1 MTLSPDDFT
10 EFFAAVHGGHEPFR
24 WQERLLDQVLT
35 GRWPD
40 RIDAPTGA
48 GKTAVIDVHVF
59 AIALMAAETTTV
71 RVPRRLALVVDR
83 RTLVDDQ
90 HEHAR
95 ALADLLASATG
106 DGVVAR
112 VAQALRGLR
121 VGAGRDGREQELDPL
136 VVGSLRGGLPASRAW
151 RDDPVACA
159 VINATPDMW
168 GSRLLLRGY
177 GASRY
182 ARPREAGLLARDSV
196 VVVDE
201 AHLVRQLLGTARRVI
216 ELQGCAEEELAVPA
230 LQVVETTAT
239 PSTAGGITVGVEE
252 ADFAGDTELA
262 RRLCTAKPVRTLPL
276 PTWPLPDKG
285 PARRAGVRELAGAAQ
300 RLRAE
305 YGATVGCLVNTV
317 GVAVEITKELQ
328 DAGLTVEL
336 LCGRLRPHDIEVFR
350 HDPHRQGL
358 LTLSGN
364 PAVDV
369 LVGTQTLEVGVDI
382 DLHAMVTELA
392 PGTALAQRAGRVNRL
407 GLRSTAVE
415 VIVPVDPGTLTGGKL
430 GPYDTDDLQEA
441 FAWLD
446 ERANDEL
453 GLAPWALRDAAPPP
467 PSVHRVPGAR
477 VSAADTWQFLRLELW
492 DTWQLART
500 SDELAAEPDLELWLS
515 DDLEPDRDVGLLVR
529 AGLDIEATAA
539 VRMLSM
545 LPPQRHEVFPT
556 PIAVARRVLK
566 ERIQTS
572 DVTRVVLRVRA
583 REVDVLE
590 DPDDLRPGDQIVV
603 DCTCRVFRAGVV
615 DETGTEEASDV
626 LERVV
631 NPREGDWALVLDGV
645 RKDADG
651 AAAVAA
657 TAALN
662 EPTPRTR
669 RDGLAAVVEELAQ
682 GAVGRRQEWL
692 QKVTEL
698 LRGRIA
704 NADVV
709 LQESIGPDGEHR
721 VLVADQR
728 RARRDDEV
736 RQTWTPAAHPVTL
749 DQHQGAV
756 AERAAVVGDRLHLG
770 AELVE
775 VLRLAGLHHD
785 DGKEDRRFQA
795 SLKADLDTAVLAKS
809 WGLSPAQC
817 RVERARSGLPSGW
830 RHEQLSAA
838 LCWAALDAE
847 AERDLVTRLVGTSHG
862 RGRAGYPHTGTELR
876 AGSGAAAELF
886 NEGLWDEIVELT
898 DRRFGVWGTAYLE
911 ALLRAAD
918 GQISGEGS

>member
-10 EFFAAVHGGHEPFR
+10 EFFAAVHKGDGPFQ
-24 WQERLLDQVLT
+24 WQERLLGQVLT

-59 AIALMAAETTTV
+59 AVALMATETTTV

-83 RTLVDDQ
+83 RALVDDQ

-95 ALADLLASATG
+95 ALADLLATATG

-112 VAQALRGLR
+112 VAHALRGLR
-121 VGAGRDGREQELDPL
+121 AGAGRDWKEKELDPL

-168 GSRLLLRGY
+168 GSRVLLRGY
-177 GASRY
+177 GATRH

-201 AHLVRQLLGTARRVI
+201 AHLARQLLRTARRVT
-216 ELQGCAEEELAVPA
+216 ELQGCAEEKLTVPA

-252 ADFAGDTELA
+252 ADFAVDTELA

-276 PTWPLPDKG
+276 PAWPLPDKG
-285 PARRAGVRELAGAAQ
+285 PAHKAGLRELVDATK
-300 RLRAE
+300 RLHAE
-305 YGATVGCLVNTV
+305 FGATVGCLVNTV
-317 GVAVEITKELQ
+317 GVAVEVAKELK
-328 DAGLTVEL
+328 DAGLEVEL
-336 LCGRLRPHDIEVFR
+336 LCGRLRPHDIAELR
-350 HDPHRQGL
+350 HRRGGL
-358 LTLSGN
+358 LTLKGN

-369 LVGTQTLEVGVDI
+369 LVATQTLEVGVDL

-407 GLRSTAVE
+407 GLRPTAVE
-415 VIVPVDPGTLTGGKL
+415 VIVPADPGTLTGVKT
-430 GPYDTDDLQEA
+430 GPYEADDLQEA
-441 FAWLD
+441 FSWLG
-446 ERANDEL
+446 ERANDGL
-453 GLAPWALRDAAPPP
+453 GLAPWAFRDAAPLP
-467 PSVHRVPGAR
+467 PSVRRVPGAR
-477 VSAADTWQFLRLELW
+477 VHAADTWPFLRLELW

-515 DDLEPDRDVGLLVR
+515 DDLEPDRDIGLLVR
-529 AGLDIEATAA
+529 AGLDTDVTAA
-539 VRMLSM
+539 VEMLRI
-545 LPPQRHEVFPT
+545 LPPRRHEVFPT
-556 PIAVARRVLK
+556 PLALARRVLK

-572 DVTRVVLRVRA
+572 DVPRVMLRVRA

-615 DETGTEEASDV
+615 DELGTDQATDV
-626 LERVV
+626 LESGD
-631 NPREGDWALVLDGV
+631 PRKGDLALVLDWV
-645 RKDADG
+645 RDVEG
-651 AAAVAA
+651 AAAASFD
-657 TAALN
+657 
-662 EPTPRTR
+662 EPTDRTKR
-669 RDGLAAVVEELAQ
+669 AGLAAVVQGLAQ
-682 GAVGRRQEWL
+682 GAVERRQKWL
-692 QKVTEL
+692 LDVATL

-704 NADVV
+704 DVDVV
-709 LQESIGPDGEHR
+709 LQESLGPEGQPR
-721 VLVADQR
+721 VLIADQR
-728 RARRDDEV
+728 RARRDDEA
-736 RQTWTPAAHPVTL
+736 RQTWTPAEDAVTL
-749 DQHQGAV
+749 DQHQDAV
-756 AERAAVVGDRLHLG
+756 AKRAEVIGSRLGLG
-770 AELVE
+770 VELVE
-775 VLRLAGLHHD
+775 MLRLAGLHHD

-795 SLKADLDTAVLAKS
+795 TLKVAPDDAVLAKS
-809 WGLSPAQC
+809 RGLSPSQW
-817 RVERARSGLPSGW
+817 RAAYSESGLPSGW

-838 LCWAALDAE
+838 LCWDRLDGE

-862 RGRAGYPHTGTELR
+862 RGRAGYPHTGTELC
-876 AGSGAAAELF
+876 AEPDAAVELF
-886 NEGLWDEIVELT
+886 DDGLWDEIVERT
-898 DRRFGVWGTAYLE
+898 DRRFGVWGTTYLE

-918 GQISGEGS
+918 GQVSGEGS

>member
-1 MTLSPDDFT
+1 MTLRLEDFPA
-10 EFFAAVHGGHEPFR
+10 FFAEMHEGHGPFR
-24 WQERLLDQVLT
+24 WQRRLLTQVLT

-59 AIALMAAETTTV
+59 AVALMAAGVTTV

-90 HEHAR
+90 YEHAR
-95 ALADLLASATG
+95 CLGHRLKSAEG
-106 DGVVAR
+106 DGALAR
-112 VAQALRGLR
+112 VARALRRLYL
-121 VGAGRDGREQELDPL
+121 GRPKSDREIDPL
-136 VVGSLRGGLPASRAW
+136 VTGSLRGGLPASRAW

-168 GSRLLLRGY
+168 GSRVLLRGY
-177 GASRY
+177 GATRH

-201 AHLVRQLLGTARRVI
+201 AHLARQLLRTARRVT
-216 ELQGCAEEELAVPA
+216 ELQGCAEEKLAVPA

-252 ADFAGDTELA
+252 ADFAVDTELA

-276 PTWPLPDKG
+276 PAWPLPDKG
-285 PARRAGVRELAGAAQ
+285 PAHKAGLRELVDATK
-300 RLRAE
+300 RLHAE
-305 YGATVGCLVNTV
+305 FGATVGCLVNTV
-317 GVAVEITKELQ
+317 GVAVEVAKELK
-328 DAGLTVEL
+328 DAGLEVEL
-336 LCGRLRPHDIEVFR
+336 LCGRLRPHDIAELR
-350 HDPHRQGL
+350 HRRGGL
-358 LTLSGN
+358 LTLKGN

-369 LVGTQTLEVGVDI
+369 LVATQTLEVGVDL

-407 GLRSTAVE
+407 GLRPTAVE
-415 VIVPVDPGTLTGGKL
+415 VIVPADPGTLTGVKT
-430 GPYDTDDLQEA
+430 GPYDADDLQEA
-441 FAWLD
+441 FSWLG
-446 ERANDEL
+446 ERANDGL
-453 GLAPWALRDAAPPP
+453 GLAPWAFRDAAPLP
-467 PSVHRVPGAR
+467 PSVRRVPGAR
-477 VSAADTWQFLRLELW
+477 VHAADTWPFLRLELW

-515 DDLEPDRDVGLLVR
+515 DDLEPDRDIGLLVR
-529 AGLDIEATAA
+529 AGLDTDVTAA
-539 VRMLSM
+539 VEMLRI
-545 LPPQRHEVFPT
+545 LPPRRHEVFPT
-556 PIAVARRVLK
+556 PLALARRVLK

-572 DVTRVVLRVRA
+572 DVPRVMLRVRA

-692 QKVTEL
+692 QKVAEL

-704 NADVV
+704 DADVV

>member
-10 EFFAAVHGGHEPFR
+10 EFFAAVHKGDGPFQ
-24 WQERLLDQVLT
+24 WQERLLGQVLT

-59 AIALMAAETTTV
+59 AVALMATETTTV

-83 RTLVDDQ
+83 RALVDDQ

-95 ALADLLASATG
+95 ALADLLATATG

-112 VAQALRGLR
+112 VAHALRGLR
-121 VGAGRDGREQELDPL
+121 AGAGRDWKEKELDPL

-168 GSRLLLRGY
+168 GSRVLLRGY
-177 GASRY
+177 GATRH

-201 AHLVRQLLGTARRVI
+201 AHLARQLLRTARRVT
-216 ELQGCAEEELAVPA
+216 ELQGCAEEKLTVPA

-252 ADFAGDTELA
+252 ADFAVDTELA

-276 PTWPLPDKG
+276 PAWPLPDKG
-285 PARRAGVRELAGAAQ
+285 PAHKAGLRELVDATK
-300 RLRAE
+300 RLHAE
-305 YGATVGCLVNTV
+305 FGATVGCLVNTV
-317 GVAVEITKELQ
+317 GVAVEVAKELK
-328 DAGLTVEL
+328 DAGLEVEL
-336 LCGRLRPHDIEVFR
+336 LCGRLRPHDIAELR
-350 HDPHRQGL
+350 HRRGGL
-358 LTLSGN
+358 LTLKGN

-369 LVGTQTLEVGVDI
+369 LVATQTLEVGVDL

-407 GLRSTAVE
+407 GLRPTAVE
-415 VIVPVDPGTLTGGKL
+415 VIVPADPGTLTGVKT
-430 GPYDTDDLQEA
+430 GPYDADDLQEA
-441 FAWLD
+441 FSWLG
-446 ERANDEL
+446 ERANDGL
-453 GLAPWALRDAAPPP
+453 GLAPWAFRDAAPLP
-467 PSVHRVPGAR
+467 PSVRRVPGAR
-477 VSAADTWQFLRLELW
+477 VHAADTWPFLRLELW

-515 DDLEPDRDVGLLVR
+515 DDLEPDRDIGLLVR
-529 AGLDIEATAA
+529 AGLDTDVTAA
-539 VRMLSM
+539 VEMLRI
-545 LPPQRHEVFPT
+545 LPPRRHEVFPT
-556 PIAVARRVLK
+556 PLALARRVLK

-572 DVTRVVLRVRA
+572 DVPRVMLRVRA

-615 DETGTEEASDV
+615 DELGTDQATDV
-626 LERVV
+626 LESGD
-631 NPREGDWALVLDGV
+631 PRKGDLALVLDWV
-645 RKDADG
+645 RDVEG
-651 AAAVAA
+651 AAAASFD
-657 TAALN
+657 
-662 EPTPRTR
+662 EPTDRTKR
-669 RDGLAAVVEELAQ
+669 AGLAAVVQGLAQ
-682 GAVGRRQEWL
+682 GAVERRQKWL
-692 QKVTEL
+692 LDVATL

-704 NADVV
+704 DVDVV
-709 LQESIGPDGEHR
+709 LQESLGPEGQPR
-721 VLVADQR
+721 VLIADQR
-728 RARRDDEV
+728 RARRDDEA
-736 RQTWTPAAHPVTL
+736 RQTWTPAEDAVTL
-749 DQHQGAV
+749 DQHQDAV
-756 AERAAVVGDRLHLG
+756 AKRAEVIGSRLGLG
-770 AELVE
+770 VELVE
-775 VLRLAGLHHD
+775 MLRLAGLHHD

-795 SLKADLDTAVLAKS
+795 TLKVAPDDAVLAKS
-809 WGLSPAQC
+809 RGLSPSQW
-817 RVERARSGLPSGW
+817 RAAYSESGLPSGW

-838 LCWAALDAE
+838 LCWDRLDGE

-862 RGRAGYPHTGTELR
+862 RGRAGYPHTGTELC
-876 AGSGAAAELF
+876 AEPDAAVELF
-886 NEGLWDEIVELT
+886 DDGLWDEIVERT
-898 DRRFGVWGTAYLE
+898 DRRFGVWGTTYLE

-918 GQISGEGS
+918 GQVSGEGS

>member
-10 EFFAAVHGGHEPFR
+10 EFFAAVHKGDGPFQ
-24 WQERLLDQVLT
+24 WQERLLGQVLT

-59 AIALMAAETTTV
+59 AVALMATETTTV

-83 RTLVDDQ
+83 RALVDDQ

-95 ALADLLASATG
+95 ALADLLATATG

-112 VAQALRGLR
+112 VAHALRGLR
-121 VGAGRDGREQELDPL
+121 AGAGRDWKEKELDPL

-168 GSRLLLRGY
+168 GSRVLLRGY
-177 GASRY
+177 GATRH

-201 AHLVRQLLGTARRVI
+201 AHLARQLLRTARRVT
-216 ELQGCAEEELAVPA
+216 ELQGCAEEKLAVPA

-252 ADFAGDTELA
+252 ADFAVDTELA

-276 PTWPLPDKG
+276 PAWPLPDKG
-285 PARRAGVRELAGAAQ
+285 PAHKAGLRELVDATK
-300 RLRAE
+300 RLHAE
-305 YGATVGCLVNTV
+305 FGATVGCLVNTV
-317 GVAVEITKELQ
+317 GVAVEVAKELK
-328 DAGLTVEL
+328 DAGLEVEL
-336 LCGRLRPHDIEVFR
+336 LCGRLRPHDIAELR
-350 HDPHRQGL
+350 HRRGGL
-358 LTLSGN
+358 LTLKGN

-369 LVGTQTLEVGVDI
+369 LVATQTLEVGVDL

-407 GLRSTAVE
+407 GLRPTAVE
-415 VIVPVDPGTLTGGKL
+415 VIVPADPGTLTGVKT
-430 GPYDTDDLQEA
+430 GPYDADDLQEA
-441 FAWLD
+441 FSWLG
-446 ERANDEL
+446 ERANDGL
-453 GLAPWALRDAAPPP
+453 GLAPWAFRDAAPLP
-467 PSVHRVPGAR
+467 PSVRRVPGAR
-477 VSAADTWQFLRLELW
+477 VHAADTWPFLRLELW

-515 DDLEPDRDVGLLVR
+515 DDLEPDRDIGLLVR
-529 AGLDIEATAA
+529 AGLDTDVTAA
-539 VRMLSM
+539 VEMLRI
-545 LPPQRHEVFPT
+545 LPPRRHEVFPT
-556 PIAVARRVLK
+556 PLALARRVLK

-572 DVTRVVLRVRA
+572 DVPRVMLRVRA

-615 DETGTEEASDV
+615 DELGTDQATDV
-626 LERVV
+626 LESGD
-631 NPREGDWALVLDGV
+631 PRKGDLALVLDWV
-645 RKDADG
+645 RDVEG
-651 AAAVAA
+651 AAAASFD
-657 TAALN
+657 
-662 EPTPRTR
+662 EPTDRTKR
-669 RDGLAAVVEELAQ
+669 AGLAAVVQGLAQ
-682 GAVGRRQEWL
+682 GAVERRQKWL
-692 QKVTEL
+692 LDVATL

-704 NADVV
+704 DVDVV
-709 LQESIGPDGEHR
+709 LQESLGPEGQPR
-721 VLVADQR
+721 VLIADQR
-728 RARRDDEV
+728 RARRDDEA
-736 RQTWTPAAHPVTL
+736 RQTWTPAEDAVTL
-749 DQHQGAV
+749 DQHQDAV
-756 AERAAVVGDRLHLG
+756 AKRAEVIGSRLGLG
-770 AELVE
+770 VELVE
-775 VLRLAGLHHD
+775 MLRLAGLHHD

-795 SLKADLDTAVLAKS
+795 TLKVAPDDAVLAKS
-809 WGLSPAQC
+809 RGLSPSQW
-817 RVERARSGLPSGW
+817 RAAYSESGLPSGW

-838 LCWAALDAE
+838 LCWDRLDGE

-862 RGRAGYPHTGTELR
+862 RGRAGYPHTGTELC
-876 AGSGAAAELF
+876 AEPDAAVELF
-886 NEGLWDEIVELT
+886 DDGLWDEIVERT

>member
-10 EFFAAVHGGHEPFR
+10 EFFAAVHKGDGPFQ
-24 WQERLLDQVLT
+24 WQERLLGQVLT

-59 AIALMAAETTTV
+59 AVALMATETTTV

-83 RTLVDDQ
+83 RALVDDQ

-95 ALADLLASATG
+95 ALADLLATATG

-112 VAQALRGLR
+112 VAHALRGLR
-121 VGAGRDGREQELDPL
+121 AGAGRDWKEKELDPL

-168 GSRLLLRGY
+168 GSRVLLRGY
-177 GASRY
+177 GATRH

-201 AHLVRQLLGTARRVI
+201 AHLARQLLRTARRVT
-216 ELQGCAEEELAVPA
+216 ELQGCAEEKLAVPA

-252 ADFAGDTELA
+252 ADFAVDTELA

-276 PTWPLPDKG
+276 PAWPLPDKG
-285 PARRAGVRELAGAAQ
+285 PAHKAGLRELVDATK
-300 RLRAE
+300 RLHAE
-305 YGATVGCLVNTV
+305 FGATVGCLVNTV
-317 GVAVEITKELQ
+317 GVAVEVAKELK
-328 DAGLTVEL
+328 DAGLEVEL
-336 LCGRLRPHDIEVFR
+336 LCGRLRPHDIAELR
-350 HDPHRQGL
+350 HRRGGL
-358 LTLSGN
+358 LTLKGN

-369 LVGTQTLEVGVDI
+369 LVATQTLEVGVDL

-407 GLRSTAVE
+407 GLRPTAVE
-415 VIVPVDPGTLTGGKL
+415 VIVPADPGTLTGVKT
-430 GPYDTDDLQEA
+430 GPYDADDLQEA
-441 FAWLD
+441 FSWLG
-446 ERANDEL
+446 ERANDGL
-453 GLAPWALRDAAPPP
+453 GLAPWAFRDAAPLP
-467 PSVHRVPGAR
+467 PSVRRVPGAR
-477 VSAADTWQFLRLELW
+477 VHAADTWPFLRLELW

-515 DDLEPDRDVGLLVR
+515 DDLEPDRDIGLLVR
-529 AGLDIEATAA
+529 AGLDTDVTAA
-539 VRMLSM
+539 VEMLRI
-545 LPPQRHEVFPT
+545 LPPRRHEVFPT
-556 PIAVARRVLK
+556 PLALARRVLK

-572 DVTRVVLRVRA
+572 DVPRVMLRVRA

-692 QKVTEL
+692 QKVAEL

-704 NADVV
+704 DADVV

>member
-10 EFFAAVHGGHEPFR
+10 EFFAAVHKGDGPFQ
-24 WQERLLDQVLT
+24 WQERLLGQVLT

-59 AIALMAAETTTV
+59 AVALMATETTTV

-83 RTLVDDQ
+83 RALVDDQ

-95 ALADLLASATG
+95 ALADLLATATG

-112 VAQALRGLR
+112 VAHALRGLR
-121 VGAGRDGREQELDPL
+121 AGAGRDWKEKELDPL

-168 GSRLLLRGY
+168 GSRVLLRGY
-177 GASRY
+177 GATRH

-201 AHLVRQLLGTARRVI
+201 AHLARQLLRTARRVT
-216 ELQGCAEEELAVPA
+216 ELQGCAEEKLAVPA

-252 ADFAGDTELA
+252 ADFAVDTELA

-276 PTWPLPDKG
+276 PAWPLPDKG
-285 PARRAGVRELAGAAQ
+285 PAHKAGLRELVDATK
-300 RLRAE
+300 RLHAE
-305 YGATVGCLVNTV
+305 FGATVGCLVNTV
-317 GVAVEITKELQ
+317 GVAVEVAKELK
-328 DAGLTVEL
+328 DAGLEVEL
-336 LCGRLRPHDIEVFR
+336 LCGRLRPHDIAELR
-350 HDPHRQGL
+350 HRRGGL
-358 LTLSGN
+358 LTLKGN

-369 LVGTQTLEVGVDI
+369 LVATQTLEVGVDL

-407 GLRSTAVE
+407 GLRPTAVE
-415 VIVPVDPGTLTGGKL
+415 VIVPADPGTLTGVKT
-430 GPYDTDDLQEA
+430 GPYDADDLQEA
-441 FAWLD
+441 FSWLG
-446 ERANDEL
+446 ERANDGL
-453 GLAPWALRDAAPPP
+453 GLAPWAFRDAAPLP
-467 PSVHRVPGAR
+467 PSVRRVPGAR
-477 VSAADTWQFLRLELW
+477 VHAADTWPFLRLELW

-515 DDLEPDRDVGLLVR
+515 DDLEPDRDIGLLVR
-529 AGLDIEATAA
+529 AGLDTDVTAA
-539 VRMLSM
+539 VEMLRI
-545 LPPQRHEVFPT
+545 LPPRRHEVFPT
-556 PIAVARRVLK
+556 PLALARRVLK

-572 DVTRVVLRVRA
+572 DVPRVMLRVRA

-615 DETGTEEASDV
+615 DELGTDQATDV
-626 LERVV
+626 LESGD
-631 NPREGDWALVLDGV
+631 PRKGDLALVLDWV
-645 RKDADG
+645 RDVEG
-651 AAAVAA
+651 AAAASFD
-657 TAALN
+657 
-662 EPTPRTR
+662 EPTDRTKR
-669 RDGLAAVVEELAQ
+669 AGLAAVVQGLAQ
-682 GAVGRRQEWL
+682 GAVERRQKWL
-692 QKVTEL
+692 LDVATL

-704 NADVV
+704 DVDVV
-709 LQESIGPDGEHR
+709 LQESLGPEGQPR
-721 VLVADQR
+721 VLIADQR
-728 RARRDDEV
+728 RARRDDEA
-736 RQTWTPAAHPVTL
+736 RQTWTPAEDAVTL
-749 DQHQGAV
+749 DQHQDAV
-756 AERAAVVGDRLHLG
+756 AKRAEVIGSRLGLG
-770 AELVE
+770 VELVE
-775 VLRLAGLHHD
+775 MLRLAGLHHD

-795 SLKADLDTAVLAKS
+795 TLKVAPDDAVLAKS
-809 WGLSPAQC
+809 RGLSPSQW
-817 RVERARSGLPSGW
+817 RAAYSESGLPSGW

-838 LCWAALDAE
+838 LCWDRLDGE

-862 RGRAGYPHTGTELR
+862 RGRAGYPHTGTELC
-876 AGSGAAAELF
+876 AEPDAAVELF
-886 NEGLWDEIVELT
+886 DDGLWDEIVERT
-898 DRRFGVWGTAYLE
+898 DRRFGVWGTTYLE

>member
-1 MTLSPDDFT
+1 VTLSPDDFT
-10 EFFAAVHGGHEPFR
+10 EFFAAVHKGDGPFQ
-24 WQERLLDQVLT
+24 WQERLLGQVLT

-59 AIALMAAETTTV
+59 AVALMATETTTV

-83 RTLVDDQ
+83 RALVDDQ

-95 ALADLLASATG
+95 ALADLLATATG

-112 VAQALRGLR
+112 VAHALRGLR
-121 VGAGRDGREQELDPL
+121 AGAGRDWKEKELDPL

-151 RDDPVACA
+151 RDDPVACV
-159 VINATPDMW
+159 VINTTPDMW

-177 GASRY
+177 GATRH

-201 AHLVRQLLGTARRVI
+201 AHLARQLLRTARRVT
-216 ELQGCAEEELAVPA
+216 ELQGCAEEKLAVPA

-252 ADFAGDTELA
+252 ADFAVDTELA

-276 PTWPLPDKG
+276 PAWPLPDKG
-285 PARRAGVRELAGAAQ
+285 PAHKAGLRELVDATK
-300 RLRAE
+300 RLHAE
-305 YGATVGCLVNTV
+305 FGATVGCLVNTV
-317 GVAVEITKELQ
+317 GVAVEVAKELK
-328 DAGLTVEL
+328 DAGLEVEL
-336 LCGRLRPHDIEVFR
+336 LCGRLRPHDIAELR
-350 HDPHRQGL
+350 HRRGGL
-358 LTLSGN
+358 LTLKGN

-369 LVGTQTLEVGVDI
+369 LVATQTLEVGVDL

-407 GLRSTAVE
+407 GLRPTAVE
-415 VIVPVDPGTLTGGKL
+415 VIVPADPGTLTGVKT
-430 GPYDTDDLQEA
+430 GPYDADDLQEA
-441 FAWLD
+441 FSWLG
-446 ERANDEL
+446 ERANDGL
-453 GLAPWALRDAAPPP
+453 GLAPWAFRDAAPLP
-467 PSVHRVPGAR
+467 PSVRRVPGAR
-477 VSAADTWQFLRLELW
+477 VHAADTWPFLRLELW

-515 DDLEPDRDVGLLVR
+515 DDLEPDRDIGLLVR
-529 AGLDIEATAA
+529 AGLDTDVTAA
-539 VRMLSM
+539 VEMLRI
-545 LPPQRHEVFPT
+545 LPPRRHEVFPT
-556 PIAVARRVLK
+556 PLALARRVLK

-572 DVTRVVLRVRA
+572 DVPRVMLRVRA

-615 DETGTEEASDV
+615 DELGTDQATDV
-626 LERVV
+626 LESGD
-631 NPREGDWALVLDGV
+631 PRKGDLALVLDWV
-645 RKDADG
+645 RDVEG
-651 AAAVAA
+651 AAAASFD
-657 TAALN
+657 
-662 EPTPRTR
+662 EPTDRTKR
-669 RDGLAAVVEELAQ
+669 AGLAAVVQGLAQ
-682 GAVGRRQEWL
+682 GAVERRQKWL
-692 QKVTEL
+692 LDVATL

-704 NADVV
+704 DVDVV
-709 LQESIGPDGEHR
+709 LQESLGPEGQPR
-721 VLVADQR
+721 VLIADQR
-728 RARRDDEV
+728 RARRDDEA
-736 RQTWTPAAHPVTL
+736 RQTWTPAEDAVTL
-749 DQHQGAV
+749 DQHQDAV
-756 AERAAVVGDRLHLG
+756 AKRAEVIGSRLGLG
-770 AELVE
+770 VELVE
-775 VLRLAGLHHD
+775 MLRLAGLHHD

-795 SLKADLDTAVLAKS
+795 TLKVAPDDAVLAKS
-809 WGLSPAQC
+809 RGLSPSQW
-817 RVERARSGLPSGW
+817 RAAYSESGLPSGW

-838 LCWAALDAE
+838 LCWDRLDGE

-862 RGRAGYPHTGTELR
+862 RGRAGYPHTGTELC
-876 AGSGAAAELF
+876 AEPDAAVELF
-886 NEGLWDEIVELT
+886 DDGLWDEIVERT
-898 DRRFGVWGTAYLE
+898 DRRFGVWGTTYLE